1 MSPVLTFALVTLAAV
16 IVGLANDALGAFAAR
31 RYHFPLTRLVIPTLV
46 VYALMGFFAR
56 VALSDVR
63 QAITAVG
70 IAAILSATLG
80 YRLVSHFAPPHTNA
94 TPVQIAI
101 GLAVSAVIEI
111 GIALCGATWLIYGV
125 GSAIVHHV

>member
-1 MSPVLTFALVTLAAV
+1 MSPALTFALVIAAAV

-31 RYHFPLTRLVIPTLV
+31 RYAFSLTRLVIPTLV

-63 QAITAVG
+63 EAMTAVG
-70 IAAILSATLG
+70 IAAILSATVG
-80 YRLVSHFAPPHTNA
+80 YRLVSLFAPPRTNVP
-94 TPVQIAI
+94 PVQIAI

-111 GIALCGATWLIYGV
+111 GVALCGATWLIYGV
-125 GSAIVHHV
+125 GQAILHRV